1 MPFPQISNLK
11 ESAISS
17 YNEVDIAAGTGLTN
31 FYAGDVASGSI
42 LSNQAFYADTVVAGF
57 YSATPGGS
65 YAKVLDLDFDVLI
78 NKPLTI
84 GGKVVINV
92 PIYNTNVG
100 GGGGQYL
107 YVIAKVRKW
116 NGTTETEI
124 ASNQSRTSISGA
136 GGASVYDMFAIDL
149 DIPETEYKW
158 GEYLRLTTE
167 AWALCTVASTVSIA
181 ADPMNRTTG
190 WDATGAV
197 PSRLVFQ
204 VPRRID
210 L

>member
-1 MPFPQISNLK
+1 MPLTELYKSK
-11 ESAISS
+11 ESAMANYS
-17 YNEVDIAAGTGLTN
+17 ELDIAAGTGLTN
-31 FYAGDVASGSI
+31 FYAGKVASRSI
-42 LSNQAFYADTVVAGF
+42 LSNQAFYADAVVAGL
-57 YSATPGGS
+57 YSATPGAS
-65 YAKVLDLDFDVLI
+65 YTKVLDLDFDVLI

-84 GGKVVINV
+84 EGPIVVNV

-107 YVIAKVRKW
+107 FVIVKVRKW

-124 ASNQSRTSISGA
+124 ASNGSRVSISGA
-136 GGASVYDMFAIDL
+136 GGASIYDMLAV
-149 DIPETEYKW
+149 DISIPLTTYKA

-167 AWALCTVASTVSIA
+167 AWAYCTAASTVSIA